1 MLIIY
6 MVGQCLNLY
15 PMMKLILIK
24 NVELEDLLNTSDD
37 SDFGN
42 FIEVDLS
49 YPDNIK
55 GKM

>member
-6 MVGQCLNLY
+6 MVGQRLNLY

-24 NVELEDLLNTSDD
+24 NVELEDILNISDD

-49 YPDNIK
+49 YPDFIK
-55 GKM
+55 EKR